1 MKKPSDD
8 LYRLVRSMSRSE
20 KRYFTLFASQ
30 SGGEKSYL
38 QLFDAIAR
46 QESYDEEALVRR
58 FAGEK
63 FIRNLSYTKNYLYHL
78 VLKALRLYHSEISA
92 DAQLHDLFR
101 SIEILYARGLHD
113 QGLKLLEKAKETAR
127 ENNRY
132 VAELT
137 AHHWENSLRRATLDL
152 DRLEQY
158 LEEEEE
164 REGEM
169 LERYR
174 NFLAYGRL
182 SQRMFVALRRDT
194 GARDPGSMERFS
206 SIMDNPLLQD
216 EERAVTF
223 ESRAHFYDLNG
234 LYARLVQDL
243 PGENLYRRKLLELLE
258 AHPRRIAA
266 SPGNYVAALTGYADT
281 CNRLGL
287 EGEIRRCLKLLRELP
302 DLLGGKLSAGERSR
316 LEVLA
321 ASRADILELAWYIAA
336 GEFEEGMKAAPPIER
351 RLEETAAL
359 LDIPRRNDYLYNL
372 AVLCFGAGRYDRAL
386 ERINRLL
393 NESEKDVQRDV
404 YGFAGILNLMIHL
417 ELGNWDLLEHAVRS
431 VRRSLQRR
439 GGASRFEEAFFRY
452 LREMRGAVDAREGRE
467 ATGRLLAEVERLE
480 DDPYERRA
488 FEFLDVAA
496 WLRGKLEG
504 TSFGR
509 AIRTGLQRKR
519 EERENEEKKGEPEE

>member
-8 LYRLVRSMSRSE
+8 LHRLVRSMSRSE
-20 KRYFTLFASQ
+20 KRYFTLFALQ
-30 SGGEKSYL
+30 SGGEKGYL
-38 QLFDAIAR
+38 QLFDAVAR
-46 QESYDEEALVRR
+46 QERYDEDAIVRR

-63 FIRNLSYTKNYLYHL
+63 FVRNLSYTKNYLYNL
-78 VLKALRLYHSEISA
+78 VLKSLRLYHSEISA

-132 VAELT
+132 VAALT
-137 AHHWENSLRRATLDL
+137 AHHWENTLRRATLDL
-152 DRLEQY
+152 DRLETY
-158 LEEEEE
+158 LEQEEE
-164 REGEM
+164 RETEM

-174 NFLAYGRL
+174 NFPAYGRL

-194 GARDPGSMERFS
+194 GARDPRSMERFS
-206 SIMDNPLLQD
+206 SIMENPLLQE
-216 EERAVTF
+216 EERAITF

-287 EGEIRRCLKLLRELP
+287 QGETRRCLALLRELP
-302 DLLGGKLSAGERSR
+302 DALGERLTAAERRR
-316 LEVLA
+316 LEVQA
-321 ASRADILELAWYIAA
+321 AGRADILELAWYIAA
-336 GEFEEGMKAAPPIER
+336 GEFEEGMTVVPQIEK
-351 RLEETAAL
+351 RLDETAEL

-372 AVLCFGAGRYDRAL
+372 AVLCFSAGRYDLAL

-393 NESEKDVQRDV
+393 NESKKDVQRDV
-404 YGFAGILNLMIHL
+404 YGFAGILSLMIHL
-417 ELGNWDLLEHAVRS
+417 ELENWDLLDHAARS
-431 VRRSLQRR
+431 VRRSLLRR
-439 GGASRFEEAFFRY
+439 GRLYRFEEAFFRY
-452 LREMRGAVDAREGRE
+452 LREMRGAVDARERRE
-467 ATGRLLAEVERLE
+467 ATERLLAEVGLLE
-480 DDPYERRA
+480 EDPYERRA
-488 FEFLDVAA
+488 FEFFDVAA

-504 TSFGR
+504 KSFGR
-509 AIRTGLQRKR
+509 AIRAGLQRGK
-519 EERENEEKKGEPEE
+519 EERGNEEKKGGTKE